1 MKKRIISL
9 VLSFALIFSITLPA
23 YAVDSLS
30 CSAREAEEILTTLS
44 DIDDLE
50 SEFCSEIQPETTTY
64 SYDIRIPYGELS
76 GKADVDFTLK
86 ISGTTYP
93 ITTSGDVL
101 AYEISENYTL
111 IRGILA
117 GTVEINGKEYTVNVG
132 LNKIAQRNTI
142 SAGVTLTPED
152 FFTNEEA
159 RQLYFCFGTSVMT
172 EDFVP
177 LYLAYIENQE
187 EKEILDMP
195 SPSAIEPRASL
206 TTLSSKSGNFI
217 SSGVFTGS
225 GTASTLYSYKDNQ
238 NKRFL
243 FKLRSYSGNIS
254 ADDFPTSQFISAS
267 VYNFRIGLKRVGLDT
282 SISSVEG
289 IAGIIEK
296 ENGTPA
302 YQTNLLKTILVGFI
316 DLITYY
322 GFPASILSNILDGKS
337 GDPYYVHDGS
347 NSYIDVT
354 IETLGANFDSV
365 NAAFPAGFNILTNG
379 RTGTYQGYSNLTYQ
393 ADTQFALF
401 LISTKTITTSSFA
414 IS

>member
-50 SEFCSEIQPETTTY
+50 SEFGTQSVANKSTSICSEIQPETTTY

-243 FKLRSYSGNIS
+243 
-254 ADDFPTSQFISAS
+254 
-267 VYNFRIGLKRVGLDT
+267 
-282 SISSVEG
+282 
-289 IAGIIEK
+289 
-296 ENGTPA
+296 
-302 YQTNLLKTILVGFI
+302 
-316 DLITYY
+316 
-322 GFPASILSNILDGKS
+322 LS
-337 GDPYYVHDGS
+337 
-347 NSYIDVT
+347 
-354 IETLGANFDSV
+354 
-365 NAAFPAGFNILTNG
+365 
-379 RTGTYQGYSNLTYQ
+379 
-393 ADTQFALF
+393 FALTQGIYLQMIF
-401 LISTKTITTSSFA
+401 QHLSSFPQVF
-414 IS
+414 IILELD

>member
-316 DLITYY
+316 DLLTYY

-337 GDPYYVHDGS
+337 GDPYY
-347 NSYIDVT
+347 VT

>member
-50 SEFCSEIQPETTTY
+50 SEFGTQSVANKSTSICSEIQPETTTY

-76 GKADVDFTLK
+76 V
-86 ISGTTYP
+86 GTTYP

-225 GTASTLYSYKDNQ
+225 GTASTLYS
-238 NKRFL
+238 
-243 FKLRSYSGNIS
+243 
-254 ADDFPTSQFISAS
+254 
-267 VYNFRIGLKRVGLDT
+267 
-282 SISSVEG
+282 
-289 IAGIIEK
+289 
-296 ENGTPA
+296 
-302 YQTNLLKTILVGFI
+302 
-316 DLITYY
+316 
-322 GFPASILSNILDGKS
+322 
-337 GDPYYVHDGS
+337 
-347 NSYIDVT
+347 
-354 IETLGANFDSV
+354 
-365 NAAFPAGFNILTNG
+365 
-379 RTGTYQGYSNLTYQ
+379 
-393 ADTQFALF
+393 
-401 LISTKTITTSSFA
+401 
-414 IS
+414 